1 LWLRPH
7 PGSDGTLALGLA
19 HLLIE
24 SGRYDDT
31 FLTRWSDAPFLVAE
45 DDGRL
50 LSGADLSAD
59 GDSEQRVVWNEA
71 TGTMQLCPSRPPN
84 AATETRLALR
94 GRYTVQTLRGAI
106 TCRPVFERLAE
117 RCRAWP
123 TARVAESPASPLSRS
138 RRRRT

>member
-1 LWLRPH
+1 MAQATAVQQARKRGARLIVVDPRRAGLAAAADLWLRPH

-45 DDGRL
+45 DDGHL
-50 LSGADLSAD
+50 LTGADLSAD

-84 AATETRLALR
+84 AAPETRLALR
-94 GRYTVQTLRGAI
+94 GRYTVQILRGEVI
-106 TCRPVFERLAE
+106 
-117 RCRAWP
+117 
-123 TARVAESPASPLSRS
+123 
-138 RRRRT
+138 